1 MKIVSSK
8 TKYKE
13 VVIPKLKEV
22 FGYTNP
28 VAIPAIKRV
37 VVNIGIGKIG
47 KEKEKINE
55 MVEVM
60 RSITGQKPLMTKAK
74 KSIAGFKVREGSEVG
89 IKVTLRGRRMWDFID
104 RLNNVVY
111 PRTRDFRGVKV
122 SSVSKEGD
130 LNLGIKEH
138 IVFPEVSAEDARFI
152 FGLQINVVTSAKTQA
167 EGDVLFRTL
176 GFPLQEKSNPK
187 N

>member
-13 VVIPKLKEV
+13 IVIPKLKET
-22 FGYTNP
+22 FAYKNP
-28 VAIPAIKRV
+28 LAIPAIKRV
-37 VVNIGIGKIG
+37 VVNIGIGKLG

-60 RSITGQKPLMTKAK
+60 RAITGQKPLMTKAK
-74 KSIAGFKVREGSEVG
+74 KSIAGFKVREGSEIG

-111 PRTRDFRGVKV
+111 PRARDFQGVKV

-138 IVFPEVSAEDARFI
+138 IVFPEISAEDARFI
-152 FGLQINVVTSAKTQA
+152 FGLQINVVTSANTQE

-176 GFPLQEKSNPK
+176 GFPLQEKK
-187 N
+187 

>member
-13 VVIPKLKEV
+13 VVVPKLKET
-22 FGYTNP
+22 FGYANP
-28 VAIPAIKRV
+28 LSIPTIKKV
-37 VVNIGIGKIG
+37 VVNIGIGKLG

-55 MVEVM
+55 MVEVV
-60 RSITGQKPLMTKAK
+60 RAITGQNPLMTKAR
-74 KSIAGFKVREGSEVG
+74 KSISGFKVREGSEVG
-89 IKVTLRGRRMWDFID
+89 IKVTLRGKRMWDFID

-111 PRTRDFRGVKV
+111 PRTRDFQGVKV

-138 IVFPEVSAEDARFI
+138 IVFPEISAEDARFI
-152 FGLQINVVTSAKTQA
+152 FGLQVNVATTAKTQA

-176 GFPLQEKSNPK
+176 GFPLQDKK
-187 N
+187 